1 MRRIFIILIIVF
13 LLSGIFF
20 NLVFANESKS
30 ILRTCAAW
38 PTYIDPAVGSDTSS
52 STALVNLYDSLFYP
66 DENGKPQSHLAE
78 SWESSEDGLTR
89 TFYLRKGVKFHDGTE
104 LTAEDVKF
112 SMDRLTTIGEGYG
125 FLFTSR
131 VDKTE
136 IIDDYT
142 VSFHLNGSFGPFVST
157 LCRLYILNKDLV
169 MANIKKPGSY
179 GEMGD
184 YGKEYLLNHDAG
196 SGPYKVKEFPLE
208 QYLLMEKN
216 DEYWLPIDDE
226 APAEFKMLGVTEPV
240 TLRTMITRREL
251 EIIDLEVSVE
261 TVAALKKI
269 EGIDIMESLAG
280 EEFYYM
286 IHNKKP
292 PTDDI
297 HFRKAMA
304 WAFDYNT
311 VVEQLYPGS
320 IQSIGP
326 VPQDLPGA
334 DTTVFQYYRDLDKAK
349 EELKQSK
356 YFGQLEE
363 YPVEVHWCA
372 EVPDE
377 EKVAL
382 LFMSNMADIGINV
395 QVVKVPWMSMVEEC
409 GSIESSPHI
418 VTIFDAPS
426 YAEAGAIL
434 EARYKSDSA
443 ATWEQNEWLLDS
455 NLDKMIDDAINTI
468 DREERFKKYSDIQ
481 HFIVDLCPT
490 LFLFDF
496 MQNRPYQAAYVDW
509 PAAKGKVVPLL
520 GYNLAGRFIKVYPEK
535 RDELLK

>member
-1 MRRIFIILIIVF
+1 
-13 LLSGIFF
+13 
-20 NLVFANESKS
+20 
-30 ILRTCAAW
+30 LRTCAAW

-52 STALVNLYDSLFYP
+52 STALVNLYDSLVYP
-66 DENGKPQSHLAE
+66 DENGMPQSHLAE
-78 SWESSEDGLTR
+78 NWESSEDGLTR
-89 TFYLRKGVKFHDGTE
+89 TFFLRKGVKFHDGTE

-125 FLFTSR
+125 FLFTGR

-136 IIDDYT
+136 VIDDYT

-169 MANIKKPGSY
+169 IANIKKPGSY

-269 EGIDIMESLAG
+269 EGIGIMESLVG

-304 WAFDYNT
+304 WAFDYTT

-349 EELKQSK
+349 KELKQSK

-434 EARYKSDSA
+434 EARYKSNSA
-443 ATWEQNEWLLDS
+443 ATWEQNEWLLDP

-468 DREERFKKYSDIQ
+468 DREKRFKKYSDIQ